1 MGHAVGDVARWV
13 TEVIHSFG
21 YVGLVVLVA
30 LSNLFLPV
38 YTEFV
43 LPFAGFLV
51 GRGRFSFPLVLL
63 AATAGSVSASL
74 LLYYVG
80 LRIGE
85 ERLRRLVKRVERFR
99 VVTVSDLDRVGKF
112 FERHGGMAV
121 LIGQVTP
128 NVGALISVPAG
139 MKRMPLLGRFL
150 GFTVLGGALW
160 NGTFIT
166 LGWALG
172 ARWETVERYMPVVE
186 WAVLISLLAGV
197 LFLVWRRWRARG

>member
-1 MGHAVGDVARWV
+1 MGHAVGDVAHWIQ
-13 TEVIHSFG
+13 EVIHSFG

-38 YTEFV
+38 YTEAV

-63 AATAGSVSASL
+63 AATTGSVAASL

-80 LRIGE
+80 FRVGE
-85 ERLRRLVKRVERFR
+85 DRLRRLVKRAERFR
-99 VVTVSDLDRVGKF
+99 VVKVSDLDRVGKF
-112 FERHGGMAV
+112 FERHGGKAV
-121 LIGQVTP
+121 LIGQIMP
-128 NVGALISVPAG
+128 NVGALISIPAG
-139 MKRMPLLGRFL
+139 MKRMPVFGRFL

-160 NGTFIT
+160 NGAFIA

-172 ARWETVERYMPVVE
+172 ARWELVEEYMPVVE
-186 WAVLISLLAGV
+186 WIVLISVLVGV
-197 LFLVWRRWRARG
+197 VFFLWRRLRARG